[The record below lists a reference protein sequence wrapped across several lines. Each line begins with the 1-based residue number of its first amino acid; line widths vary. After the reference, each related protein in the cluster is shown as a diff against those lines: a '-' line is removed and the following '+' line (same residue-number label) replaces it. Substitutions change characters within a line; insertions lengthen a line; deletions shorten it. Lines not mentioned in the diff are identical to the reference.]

1 MKLKL
6 CKSLVFVLALGSL
19 ASCGLDLSSSSALLS
34 SVPDSSVDSS
44 IFSSLEAAGL
54 TFVQS
59 KREAAKVNALSADSV
74 TLYKAFYQN
83 TAPLALSGEDQ
94 TKSYSVF
101 DAFVNFAMLTYFSEG
116 EAQEKLLPLFAV
128 DDPSGLPKAVREL
141 TWALGTPI
149 NRSFL
154 GSAENVPHGG
164 YSANSVWYDA
174 GLLTPR
180 GDKEGEAAFED
191 LRDSF
196 YASLFPSRP
205 TGAKIHRWLEQT
217 LPEGYDIPSI
227 PGSADSDAALV
238 SSYFLKIPN
247 LYRERAKQVYE
258 EGKNR
263 LDYTFDEKTIRSGYT
278 SYHNMYGGAYFE
290 SDNLLGGTNSDYGL
304 SVFLPKDESA
314 LPSSIRGE
322 VIGETYETKRTHG
335 HYDVT
340 IPYFAIDKQ
349 ELTLNKL
356 FAPKI
361 GDALGHR
368 VCQKLF
374 AEDLFVDAIK
384 QYSKLSFD
392 YDGFYSASVTV
403 TWMATSA
410 APVQDVPFELIVNR
424 PFFFREAITVGGE
437 SLPVVVGEIID
448 PGYEK

>member
-6 CKSLVFVLALGSL
+6 SKSLAFVLALGSL
-19 ASCGLDLSSSSALLS
+19 ASCDLDLSSSSALLS

-44 IFSSLEAAGL
+44 ISSSLEAAGL

-59 KREAAKVNALSADSV
+59 KREASSSPKLSQSA
-74 TLYKAFYQN
+74 TTIYKAFYRN

-101 DAFVNFAMLTYFSEG
+101 DAFVNFAMLAYFSEG
-116 EAQEKLLPLFAV
+116 EAQEKLLPLFDI
-128 DDPSGLPKAVREL
+128 DDPSGLPEAVRQL

-149 NRSFL
+149 KRRL
-154 GSAENVPHGG
+154 RDSAEKVPQGG

-180 GDKEGEAAFED
+180 SDKEGEAAFED

-205 TGAKIHRWLEQT
+205 TGAKIQHWLEQT
-217 LPEGYDIPSI
+217 LPEGYDIPTI
-227 PGSADSDAALV
+227 PGDSDSDAALV

-247 LYRERAKQVYE
+247 PYREDAKWIYE
-258 EGKNR
+258 EGHNR

-278 SYHNMYGGAYFE
+278 NYHSIYGGAYFE
-290 SDNLLGGTNSDYGL
+290 SDNLLGGTNGDYGL

-314 LPSSIRGE
+314 LPSSIRDE
-322 VIGETYETKRTHG
+322 VIGETYTTKRNYG

-349 ELTLNKL
+349 ELSLNQL

-361 GDALGHR
+361 GDALRHR

-374 AEDLFVDAIK
+374 EKELLVDAIK

-403 TWMATSA
+403 SWLVGSA
-410 APVQDVPFELIVNR
+410 APVEDTPFQLIVNR
-424 PFFFREAITVGGE
+424 PFFFRESISVGGE
-437 SLPVVVGEIID
+437 NLPVVVGEIID

>member
-1 MKLKL
+1 MERKFV
-6 CKSLVFVLALGSL
+6 KSLALALALGSL
-19 ASCGLDLSSSSALLS
+19 ASCDLAISSSSSLLS

-44 IFSSLEAAGL
+44 IASSLEAAGL

-59 KREAAKVNALSADSV
+59 KREASSSPKLSQSA
-74 TLYKAFYQN
+74 TTIYKAFYRN

-116 EAQEKLLPLFAV
+116 EAQEKLLPLFEI
-128 DDPSGLPKAVREL
+128 DDSSGLPEAVRQL
-141 TWALGTPI
+141 TLALGTPI

-180 GDKEGEAAFED
+180 EDKDGKMALLD

-205 TGAKIHRWLEQT
+205 TGPKIHSWLEQT

-278 SYHNMYGGAYFE
+278 NYHSIHGGAYFE
-290 SDNLLGGTNSDYGL
+290 SDNLLGGTNGDYGL

-314 LPSSIRGE
+314 LPSSIRDE
-322 VIGETYETKRTHG
+322 VIGENYTTKRNHAQ
-335 HYDVT
+335 YDVT

-374 AEDLFVDAIK
+374 EEDLFVDAIK

-410 APVQDVPFELIVNR
+410 APVEDVPFKLVADR
-424 PFFFREAITVGGE
+424 PFFFREAIAVGGE